1 MKIPPVSNNAGQP
14 VQPDKPDPKKVDG
27 PRHAIEKVQAPESE
41 PTAGV
46 KVQIS
51 AEARIVRQRQ
61 VEITQLQ
68 VARKTADRILEQQK
82 YAEDVVQRI
91 ELAES
96 DVERARAERE
106 WESARDSLVEAAN
119 RRQPEGQSEEI
130 VLDGREVKFEVENKE
145 YKLRTPDARK
155 HVEKFV
161 KAVEKSDRAER
172 VARAREY
179 RDESREFKVKTDDI
193 QQRLERDIRKSIEG
207 VVKESSNSRLSDAA
221 EAEARLKDAMN
232 QRADATH
239 QRTPG
244 MEGKAIDLL
253 K

>member
-14 VQPDKPDPKKVDG
+14 AQPEKPDSKAVDG
-27 PRHAIEKVQAPESE
+27 PRHAVEKPQAPEAE

-51 AEARIVRQRQ
+51 AEARIVQQRQ
-61 VEITQLQ
+61 AEITQLQ
-68 VARKTADRILEQQK
+68 VARKTAERIIDQEK
-82 YAEDVVQRI
+82 HAEAIARRM

-96 DVERARAERE
+96 DVERARATRE
-106 WESARDSLVEAAN
+106 WESTRDSLIETAN
-119 RRQPEGQSEEI
+119 RRQPEGQSKEI
-130 VLDGREVKFEVENKE
+130 VLDGREVKYEIENRE
-145 YKLRTPDARK
+145 YKVRTPDARK
-155 HVEKFV
+155 HVEEFV

-172 VARAREY
+172 VARAREF

-193 QQRLERDIRKSIEG
+193 QMRLERDVRKSIEN
-207 VVKESSNSRLSDAA
+207 VVKESSNARLSDAA
-221 EAEARLKDAMN
+221 EAEARLKDAMK
-232 QRADATH
+232 QRADSSH
-239 QRTPG
+239 QRPPG